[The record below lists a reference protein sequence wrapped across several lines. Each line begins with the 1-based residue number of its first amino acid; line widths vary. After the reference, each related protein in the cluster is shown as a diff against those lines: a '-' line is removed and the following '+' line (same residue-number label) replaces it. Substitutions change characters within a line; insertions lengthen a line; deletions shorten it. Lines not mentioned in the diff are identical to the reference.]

1 MASSVVIGSQIVSE
15 ICDINGESHA
25 QLMEESKL
33 FLLVLKVA

>member
-1 MASSVVIGSQIVSE
+1 MASSVVTGSQIVSE

-25 QLMEESKL
+25 QSMPESRL